1 VRERI
6 AREILRTGGPALDR
20 LIHRLSVEHDA
31 ETASWS
37 TPGGRRAWFALLGVE
52 AEGDTLRAA
61 ARAWAQAALREDDAG
76 PAPAPVLQNVP
87 LALPA

>member
-1 VRERI
+1 MREPI
-6 AREILRTGGPALDR
+6 AKEILNSRGPALDR

-52 AEGDTLRAA
+52 AEGDSLRAA
-61 ARAWAQAALREDDAG
+61 ARAWARAALREDEPG
-76 PAPAPVLQNVP
+76 RTPPTVLHHAPI
-87 LALPA
+87 ALPA